1 MKTQLLI
8 PTVISLT
15 YSFMNI
21 MEIYG
26 KPLLIVLPIIYWLG
40 MILYNIPKWYKA
52 LKNKFKWIK

>member
-1 MKTQLLI
+1 
-8 PTVISLT
+8 
-15 YSFMNI
+15 MNI